1 MFNTWINFIIVVIWL
16 EVKGTIF
23 PLSDLIWAMASKVL
37 RTRERKMQRKQLFLI
52 ISLPKQQPDN
62 F

>member
-16 EVKGTIF
+16 EVKGTVF

-37 RTRERKMQRKQLFLI
+37 RTREWKMQRKQLFLI